1 MSSPVCS
8 KLVDSGTDASRQTI
22 GRPEGAHCPTA
33 LGLLSASPVSGGG
46 GYRRTR
52 KREKAK

>member
-46 GYRRTR
+46 GYRRIR